1 MIQFL
6 YFTAILFVGYIKGN
20 PTESPVFNLTSSISS
35 DTKVTTSTTAIK
47 NAVTGSSTFIPVDQD
62 LIITVSVAGFLLL
75 CLFIFIIAYFVRQA
89 TSEKYKPKRIPPA
102 NTTTNNSTTTPGP
115 ENGHFNPF
123 PPNAAAVKNSVP
135 ATAQKTRYIQKEHEK
150 RAGASPNRH

>member
-1 MIQFL
+1 MIQFF

-47 NAVTGSSTFIPVDQD
+47 NAVTESSTFIPVDQD

-75 CLFIFIIAYFVRQA
+75 CLLIFIIAYFVRQA
-89 TSEKYKPKRIPPA
+89 TSEKYKPKRIPA
-102 NTTTNNSTTTPGP
+102 TTTTNNSTTTPGP

-150 RAGASPNRH
+150 RAAPNRH